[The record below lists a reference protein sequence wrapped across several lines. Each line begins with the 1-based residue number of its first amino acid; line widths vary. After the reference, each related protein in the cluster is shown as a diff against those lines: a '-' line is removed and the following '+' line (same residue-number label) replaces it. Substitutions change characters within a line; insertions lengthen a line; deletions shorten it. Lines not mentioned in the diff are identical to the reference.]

1 MPHHVRARQ
10 VRRSAG
16 SRGLRIREVD
26 LLSAGLSRAEIVAEL
41 PGLELEDIKVA
52 LAFVVRRVDHPV
64 IAA

>member
-16 SRGLRIREVD
+16 IRGLRIREVD

-41 PGLELEDIKVA
+41 TGLELEDIKVA
-52 LAFVVRRVDHPV
+52 LAFAVRRVDHSV